1 MAVNNWDIIAQFF
14 SPEEIKGLK
23 DLFARLMVK
32 YHENTDSILQDKE
45 FVYQVRDVA
54 CRLYIINE
62 WRFDK
67 EVEQR
72 ILHYQSE
79 GLETILPN
87 KMQVA
92 GMYME
97 LAKRSIGTRDKILA
111 LEAYSKIMGFDR
123 DDNQRQTGA
132 TQNVILVTDNGTD
145 MSWEEKLASNQL
157 TLQKKADS
165 VLGLDND
172 EDFKH

>member
-1 MAVNNWDIIAQFF
+1 MTTNNWDIVAQFY
-14 SPEEIKGLK
+14 SPDEIVELK

-32 YHENTDSILQDKE
+32 YHENADGILQDKE
-45 FVYQVRDVA
+45 FIYRVRDVA

-62 WRFDK
+62 WRFDVD
-67 EVEQR
+67 VEKR

-79 GLETILPN
+79 GLDTILPN

-92 GMYME
+92 GMYMD
-97 LAKRSIGTRDKILA
+97 LAKRAIGTRDKILA
-111 LEAYSKIMGFDR
+111 LEAYSKIMGFDQ
-123 DDNQRQTGA
+123 DDNQRQSGA

-165 VLGLDND
+165 VLGLDDD